1 MKHARDL
8 TGQMPVDQ
16 MAQLDG
22 LNGLTVAALRAW
34 NAGGALRAHAL
45 LCDRMAEPMALAA
58 FEALQDLTEVL
69 GPHIRRPLRCHA
81 PNCACVGLDEAAFAR
96 FVQEAALGD
105 REDALLLASI
115 LVQPRAI
122 LPLTDAAARL
132 GLCLHR
138 AALRAPQSRIPEP
151 TSATR
156 H

>member
-1 MKHARDL
+1 MKHARDW

-16 MAQLDG
+16 LDQMDG
-22 LNGLTVAALRAW
+22 LNRLTVAALRAW
-34 NAGGALRAHAL
+34 NAGGAARAHAL

-58 FEALQDLTEVL
+58 FEALHDLTEVM

-81 PNCACVGLDEAAFAR
+81 PQCTCVGLDEAAFAR
-96 FVQEAALGD
+96 FVEEAALGE
-105 REDALLLASI
+105 REDALLLASV
-115 LVQPRAI
+115 LVQARAI

-138 AALRAPQSRIPEP
+138 ATLRTPRIPDP
-151 TSATR
+151 ASATR

>member
-1 MKHARDL
+1 
-8 TGQMPVDQ
+8 MPVDQ
-16 MAQLDG
+16 MDQMDG
-22 LNGLTVAALRAW
+22 LNRLTVAALRAW

-45 LCDRMAEPMALAA
+45 FCDRMAEPMALAA

-81 PNCACVGLDEAAFAR
+81 PHCARVGLDEAAFAR
-96 FVQEAALGD
+96 FVQEAALGE

-115 LVQPRAI
+115 LVQARAI
-122 LPLTDAAARL
+122 LPLTDIAARL

-138 AALRAPQSRIPEP
+138 ATLTAPRIPDP
-151 TSATR
+151 ASATR

>member
-1 MKHARDL
+1 MKHARDW

-16 MAQLDG
+16 MNQMDG
-22 LNGLTVAALRAW
+22 LNRLTVAALRAW

-81 PNCACVGLDEAAFAR
+81 PHCSCVGLDEAAFAR
-96 FVQEAALGD
+96 FVQEAALGE
-105 REDALLLASI
+105 REDALLLASL
-115 LVQPRAI
+115 LVQARAI

-138 AALRAPQSRIPEP
+138 AARAAPRIPDP
-151 TSATR
+151 ASATR

>member
-1 MKHARDL
+1 MKHARDW

-16 MAQLDG
+16 MTQMDG
-22 LNGLTVAALRAW
+22 LNRLTVAALRAW

-45 LCDRMAEPMALAA
+45 LCERLAEPMALAA
-58 FEALQDLTEVL
+58 FEALHDLTEVL

-81 PNCACVGLDEAAFAR
+81 PQCACVGLDEAAFAR
-96 FVQEAALGD
+96 FVEEAALGE

-115 LVQPRAI
+115 LVQARAI

-138 AALRAPQSRIPEP
+138 AARAASRIPDP
-151 TSATR
+151 ASATR